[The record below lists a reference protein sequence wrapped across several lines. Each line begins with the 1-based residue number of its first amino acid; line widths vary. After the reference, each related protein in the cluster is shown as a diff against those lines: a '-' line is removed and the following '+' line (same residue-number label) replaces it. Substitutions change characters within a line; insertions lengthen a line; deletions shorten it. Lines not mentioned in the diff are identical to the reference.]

1 MVALCIAASV
11 ALQTSEAPPA
21 KQIRAVR
28 LQGTSITLDGRLD
41 DPVWSRASWISD
53 FVQKRPREG
62 APPSDSMRI
71 AIFYDDDA
79 LYVGARMFSR
89 DTSKIQAPLC
99 RRDNTFQY
107 ERNRVVCD
115 HYQHN

>member
-1 MVALCIAASV
+1 MSMVALCIAASV

-53 FVQKRPREG
+53 FIQKRPREG
-62 APPSDSMRI
+62 ARPGDSMRI

-79 LYVGARMFSR
+79 LVEPLEPEPLAELAARAGAG
-89 DTSKIQAPLC
+89 C
-99 RRDNTFQY
+99 GGG
-107 ERNRVVCD
+107 V
-115 HYQHN
+115 